1 MESIPTESLS
11 STLMKRRRNIIFLQ
25 CPGPPLLFMQIFGL
39 LHLRRL
45 SGTQPHYHN
54 HSYAASRELI
64 KCGLPLP
71 LIIIIQIPAHTLI
84 GEKDTHLKAN

>member
-1 MESIPTESLS
+1 
-11 STLMKRRRNIIFLQ
+11 MKRRRNIIFFQ
-25 CPGPPLLFMQIFGL
+25 CAGPPLLFMQIFGL

-64 KCGLPLP
+64 KCGPKARDAA
-71 LIIIIQIPAHTLI
+71 IEKRAREPAQNTRRLH
-84 GEKDTHLKAN
+84 GHF